1 MAAKADTNLVVMR
14 RETKYHIA
22 YQDYIVLAEKLSK
35 LIEPDKFS
43 QNGKG
48 YIVRSLYF
56 DNYGSNDFFDKD
68 IGCFYRKKLRIRI
81 YDPNQDRAKI
91 EIKEKF
97 GSNQRKRSAWLTRN
111 EVYEVINGNPSVLLG
126 KGNDFLD
133 EVYALI
139 MTEGYHPA
147 VTVEY
152 DRRAYVY
159 HTSNVRITFDGKVR
173 ANYGNFD
180 LFDPDMQFVEVT
192 PEVIMEVKYSG
203 FMPQFIYDIIGSYNA
218 NNDSVSKYY
227 DCRDYI

>member
-91 EIKEKF
+91 EIQEGF
-97 GSNQRKRSAWLTRN
+97 GSNQRKRSAWLMRN